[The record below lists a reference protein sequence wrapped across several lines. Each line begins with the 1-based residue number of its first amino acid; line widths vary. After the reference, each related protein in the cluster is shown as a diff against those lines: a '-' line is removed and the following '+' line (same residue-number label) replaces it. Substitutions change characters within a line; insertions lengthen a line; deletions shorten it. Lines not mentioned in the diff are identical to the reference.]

1 MSAPPADAIARDAR
15 DARDAHVA
23 CVGCDAP
30 TVALVREA
38 LAVGL
43 PGVRVEEEHGA
54 SLGKAPAADCVVLQA
69 APGLELALRTLRA
82 SGYGGAVAVIVDD
95 DTDGGGAGGGT
106 AAVTRFGVQAVVPRP
121 LVARELPAAVAGV
134 FASTVDASGRP
145 HPAWAALRRVE
156 HLVAAGEVALGLRH
170 ALNNSLAGL
179 LAEAQLLEMERLPAE
194 QQEAVRRIVAL
205 CRRTIAVTRE
215 LDAIAAPRRGDAVTG
230 RDAGA
235 A

>member
-1 MSAPPADAIARDAR
+1 MSAAPADPTARVAR
-15 DARDAHVA
+15 VA

-43 PGVRVEEEHGA
+43 PGARVEEAHGA

-95 DTDGGGAGGGT
+95 DADGGGAASAGGGT

-121 LVARELPAAVAGV
+121 RVARELPAAVAGV
-134 FASTVDASGRP
+134 FAATLDASGRP

-215 LDAIAAPRRGDAVTG
+215 LDAIAAPRRGDAVAG